1 MDEVLLTAITEVESL
16 VNSHPLT
23 EVSSDADNLEA
34 LTPNHFLIGRATPNL
49 PPGIFAYKEITSQKR
64 WRQAQVITTHIWK
77 RWLHE
82 YLPGLTARKKSFQ
95 AVPNLKVGEL
105 VLIVDYGTPR
115 GCWPLGRIVTVSDNV
130 VRSAEVKTKFGLLR
144 RPDAKLA
151 FFEECSPN

>member
-49 PPGIFAYKEITSQKR
+49 PPGTFTDKEISSQKR

-77 RWLHE
+77 RWLLE
-82 YLPGLTARKKSFQ
+82 YLPGLTARKKWFQ
-95 AVPNLKVGEL
+95 AIPNLKVGDL
-105 VLIVDYGTPR
+105 MLIVHYGTPR
-115 GCWPLGRIVTVSDNV
+115 GCW
-130 VRSAEVKTKFGLLR
+130 
-144 RPDAKLA
+144 
-151 FFEECSPN
+151 